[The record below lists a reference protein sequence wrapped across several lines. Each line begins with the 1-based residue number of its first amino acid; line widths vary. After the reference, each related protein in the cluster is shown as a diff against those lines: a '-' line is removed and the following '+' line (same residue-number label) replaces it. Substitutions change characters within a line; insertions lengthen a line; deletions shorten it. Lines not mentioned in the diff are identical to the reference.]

1 MRKKEHTGI
10 YLYNEVLTM
19 KNKSIFLIAA
29 FLISGVITLFAKV
42 GDKAPSSF
50 ILPNKEK
57 TEHLLFK
64 KHIEGKIVIL
74 NFFAS
79 YCLPCKKEIPELQK
93 LVSNYKD
100 VKLIFINIDE
110 EADFAKVE
118 AVIKEWNIEHPVL
131 LDPYQV
137 AINLYAK
144 SKLAVPATFILDN
157 KGSIRFEAI
166 GYGKDTIQKM
176 EKVLNKL

>member
-1 MRKKEHTGI
+1 MDKRI
-10 YLYNEVLTM
+10 L
-19 KNKSIFLIAA
+19 FLLVA
-29 FLISGVITLFAKV
+29 FLLSGVITLFAKV
-42 GDKAPSSF
+42 GNKAPSSF

-64 KHIEGKIVIL
+64 EHIKGKKVIL

-79 YCLPCKKEIPELQK
+79 YCLPCKEEIPEIQK
-93 LVSNYKD
+93 LVANHKD

-110 EADFAKVE
+110 EADFPKVE
-118 AVIKEWNIEHPVL
+118 EVIKEWNIEHPVL

-137 AINLYAK
+137 AISLYAN

-157 KGSIRFEAI
+157 KGKIRFEAI
-166 GYGKDTIQKM
+166 GYEKDTIQKM

>member
-1 MRKKEHTGI
+1 MDKRI
-10 YLYNEVLTM
+10 L
-19 KNKSIFLIAA
+19 FLLVA
-29 FLISGVITLFAKV
+29 FLLSGVITLFAKV

-64 KHIEGKIVIL
+64 KHIERKIVIL

-79 YCLPCKKEIPELQK
+79 YCLPCKEEIPEIQK
-93 LVSNYKD
+93 LVANHKD

-118 AVIKEWNIEHPVL
+118 EVIKEWNIEYPVL

-137 AINLYAK
+137 AISLYAK
-144 SKLAVPATFILDN
+144 SKLAVPATFLLDN
-157 KGSIRFEAI
+157 KGKIRFEAI
-166 GYGKDTIQKM
+166 GFEKDTIEKL
-176 EKVLNKL
+176 EKVLLKITTDEQG

>member
-1 MRKKEHTGI
+1 MNKRI
-10 YLYNEVLTM
+10 IFYLT
-19 KNKSIFLIAA
+19 A
-29 FLISGVITLFAKV
+29 FLLSGVITLFAKV
-42 GDKAPSSF
+42 GGKAPSSF

-64 KHIEGKIVIL
+64 EHIGGKTVIL

-79 YCLPCKKEIPELQK
+79 YCLPCKEEIPEIQK
-93 LVSNYKD
+93 LAANYKD

-110 EADFAKVE
+110 EKDFAKVE
-118 AVIKEWNIEHPVL
+118 EVIREWNIEYPVL

-137 AINLYAK
+137 AIKQYAK

-157 KGSIRFEAI
+157 KGKIRFEAI
-166 GYGKDTIQKM
+166 GYEKDTIQKM
-176 EKVLNKL
+176 EKVLFKITTDGHG

>member
-1 MRKKEHTGI
+1 MTKRI
-10 YLYNEVLTM
+10 LFLTVT
-19 KNKSIFLIAA
+19 FL
-29 FLISGVITLFAKV
+29 FSGVITLFAKV

-64 KHIEGKIVIL
+64 EHIEGKKVIL

-79 YCLPCKKEIPELQK
+79 YCLPCKEEIPEIQT
-93 LVSNYKD
+93 LVSKYPD

-118 AVIKEWNIEHPVL
+118 EVIKEWNIEYPVL

-137 AINLYAK
+137 AINQYAK

-157 KGSIRFEAI
+157 KGKIRFEAI
-166 GYGKDTIQKM
+166 GFEKNTIQKM